1 MLAALGPYIMRHP
14 DLPNVEEFMLTWVT
28 PALATTEEPF
38 IRAVVRISFS
48 SLLSLIEEMVV
59 SGM

>member
-28 PALATTEEPF
+28 PALDRSQEPF
-38 IRAVVRISFS
+38 IRAVVRLPSFS
-48 SLLSLIEEMVV
+48 AFSFSFR
-59 SGM
+59 

>member
-1 MLAALGPYIMRHP
+1 MRHP